1 MKSTKNKRTKK
12 QHYIAQGIIKTFF
25 DSEKIYEKN
34 VHNEKIYGASVNNT
48 MCMNDSYEI
57 PLFEDNFL
65 EDLFAISIDENSS
78 ILLNELKTLL
88 NDNKFLEA
96 KVKIFKCIRI
106 FLIDYY
112 KSVTSLIHMS
122 KDISKKDDN
131 SIIRMVNTI
140 FNMPYIDRISELLLT
155 GYDFSII
162 KSNNGNFILSDQF
175 ISTCSTKF
183 MGKFINMS
191 NREIG
196 LKNTIVLIPISKDYY
211 GVFINGKLPVDFE
224 INLNDINELTEK
236 QTEIINNIIYNNSYE
251 KCISLNEKEI
261 SQVYKEKTPFGDSMA
276 LVSFG
281 SGKKASFKTKQ
292 EVYFTKDEY
301 DMYKYFESYKWADA
315 KFKNC
320 GVNSLCPCGS
330 KKKYKKCCRNKVEE
344 CKRILNKMQNQQD
357 ELFIN
362 KKLGIEE
369 PVQLT
374 NYETLELQKEF
385 EILNKQTSD

>member
-1 MKSTKNKRTKK
+1 MTSKRTKK
-12 QHYIAQGIIKTFF
+12 QHYIAQGIIKAFF
-25 DSEKIYEKN
+25 ESEKIYERN
-34 VHNEKIYGASVNNT
+34 AHNEKIYVTSVNNT
-48 MCMNDSYEI
+48 MCMNNSYEI
-57 PLFEDNFL
+57 PLFEDNYL
-65 EDLFAISIDENSS
+65 EDLFAMSIDEDSS
-78 ILLNELKTLL
+78 ILLNELKNLL

-96 KVKIFKCIRI
+96 KEKIFKGIRI

-122 KDISKKDDN
+122 KDISKKDQN

-155 GYDFSII
+155 GYDFAII

-211 GVFINGKLPVDFE
+211 GVFINGKLPDNFE
-224 INLNDINELTEK
+224 IKMTCINELTEK

-261 SQVYKEKTPFGDSMA
+261 SRVYKEKTPFGDSMA
-276 LVSFG
+276 LVSFE
-281 SGKKASFKTKQ
+281 SGKKASFKIKK

-301 DMYKYFESYKWADA
+301 EMYEYFESYKWAET

-330 KKKYKKCCRNKVEE
+330 KRKYKKCCRNKVEE
-344 CKRILNKMQNQQD
+344 CKRILNKMHNQQD

-374 NYETLELQKEF
+374 NYETSELQKEF
-385 EILNKQTSD
+385 DILNKQKSN